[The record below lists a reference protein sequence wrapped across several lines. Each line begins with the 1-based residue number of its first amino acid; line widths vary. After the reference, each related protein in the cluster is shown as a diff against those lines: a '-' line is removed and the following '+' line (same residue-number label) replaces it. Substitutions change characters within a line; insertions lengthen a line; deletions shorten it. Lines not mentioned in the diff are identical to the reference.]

1 MKRRATH
8 YASPTVSYNKNAIRL
23 LDQKTPQHG
32 QQNHKRIHIR
42 TTTTI
47 TTKNTFSAFEKK
59 RLNIATT
66 MLSRFRIG
74 LDDNDCGLQC

>member
-47 TTKNTFSAFEKK
+47 TTKNTFSAFEK
-59 RLNIATT
+59 T
-66 MLSRFRIG
+66 SEHC
-74 LDDNDCGLQC
+74 DDNAIPLSNWLR